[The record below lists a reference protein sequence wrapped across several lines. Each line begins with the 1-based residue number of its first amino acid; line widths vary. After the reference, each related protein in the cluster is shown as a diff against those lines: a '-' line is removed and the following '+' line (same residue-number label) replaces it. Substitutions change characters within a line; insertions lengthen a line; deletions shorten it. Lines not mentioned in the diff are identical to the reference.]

1 MNAAAENF
9 LLRPLE
15 AEDRSSRG
23 GRRVELY
30 SFTEKH
36 APREGEVAMKYV
48 LLGSIDTA
56 WVGRHAERTR
66 LAKAKLQDL
75 GITLD
80 AVYYT
85 QGPYDFVDVIDSPDP
100 EAALAFSVW
109 YANQGYGRIQ
119 TLPAFDLDVMER
131 ATQRA

>member
-1 MNAAAENF
+1 
-9 LLRPLE
+9 
-15 AEDRSSRG
+15 
-23 GRRVELY
+23 
-30 SFTEKH
+30 
-36 APREGEVAMKYV
+36 MKYV

-56 WVGRHAERTR
+56 WVGRHAERTK

-75 GITLD
+75 GVTLD

-119 TLPAFDLDVMER
+119 TLPAFDLDAMER